1 MAQSSGLGPKAN
13 GPIGQT
19 LRAILATSLRGPAFP
34 PSYILVRLQE
44 SLTPCLAAK
53 LAPSAPKP
61 AERLRGHA
69 VFELGSSFYRI
80 RWAVSIHT
88 GCDNAIVGR
97 PISGIGAQR
106 SCANSLHSRIWM
118 TTLGVRTC
126 IPASFCSTIY
136 QIHRVSSRIA

>member
-88 GCDNAIVGR
+88 GCITPLLSPKRDR
-97 PISGIGAQR
+97 CPEKLR
-106 SCANSLHSRIWM
+106 NSLHSRIWM